1 MMLFGWM
8 KKKMYYDKLKK
19 VCVFDRSAQILHTVC
34 EGNNQINSSRVFKSY
49 LGYGTYISEDSRI
62 YSTKIGKFCCVGS
75 NCRILIGRH
84 PTSTFAS
91 VHPAFFSKTPKVGTS
106 FVSKQK
112 FDEIKYCTGE
122 YVVDIGNDVWIGGN
136 VSILDGVRIGDGAI
150 IAAGAVVTKDVPAY
164 SIVGGVPARILKY
177 RFGEAEREKLLE
189 RCWWNK
195 DIEWIQKNAEK
206 FENVDLLLEEE

>member
-1 MMLFGWM
+1 MLYLAQLKNVCIIDKFSIV
-8 KKKMYYDKLKK
+8 YD
-19 VCVFDRSAQILHTVC
+19 TVC
-34 EGNNQINSSRVFKSY
+34 EGNNQIDSSKIFNSY

-62 YSTKIGKFCCVGS
+62 YSTKIGKYCCIGS

-91 VHPAFFSKTPKVGTS
+91 VHPTFFSKTPKVGKS
-106 FVSKQK
+106 LVSKQK
-112 FDEIKYCTGE
+112 FEEIKYCTGE

-136 VSILDGVRIGDGAI
+136 VSILDGVKIGDGAI
-150 IAAGAVVTKDVPAY
+150 IAAGAVVTRDVPAY
-164 SIVGGVPARILKY
+164 SIVGGVPARSLKY
-177 RFGEAEREKLLE
+177 RFGEVEREKLLKL
-189 RCWWNK
+189 CWWNK